1 MEKDTNTYD
10 DELEV
15 EEVDDTDEDDGD
27 IEEYDF
33 NDEDYEE
40 DGKDEDVE
48 DGEDAEDDGEAD
60 EAEETVSEESEESEE
75 TVPEKVEEKPEEL
88 TAEQKRELTL
98 LHKLGYEGDYKTA
111 VAEFEKDSA
120 KGTEPEGV
128 KGDGKAAETPAVD
141 YEARAKAALEEIN
154 AELGLELKDFSSFE
168 DLEAFAELSLKENV
182 GAVKAFKATNPKL
195 MEQIAMK
202 AAMAKL
208 SAPKRSVPTLPKA
221 DGGKGGT
228 ARGETISAAKI
239 AEYKALFPYMSR
251 ADIIKLHQRTNR
263 NTR

>member
-48 DGEDAEDDGEAD
+48 DGGESD
-60 EAEETVSEESEESEE
+60 EAEEEVPEESEE
-75 TVPEKVEEKPEEL
+75 TVPENAEEKPEEL

-239 AEYKALFPYMSR
+239 AEYKALFPHMSR

-263 NTR
+263 NTK